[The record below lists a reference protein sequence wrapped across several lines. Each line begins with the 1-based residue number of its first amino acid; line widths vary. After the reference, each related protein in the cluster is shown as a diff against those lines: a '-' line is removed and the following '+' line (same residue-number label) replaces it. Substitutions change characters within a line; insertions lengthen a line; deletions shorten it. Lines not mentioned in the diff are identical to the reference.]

1 MEQIE
6 REFKRVERSEGSLSL
21 MMIDLDGL
29 KGINDRF
36 GHHEGDSVLRG
47 LGDIIKANTRASDVA
62 ARWGGDEFM
71 LLTPETSSKGARRIG
86 ERIRSQVE
94 RYRPELDGEEVG
106 ISISVGIASYPG
118 HASDVT
124 QLLQRVDEAM
134 YQAKRGGRNQLC
146 VFSC

>member
-1 MEQIE
+1 
-6 REFKRVERSEGSLSL
+6 
-21 MMIDLDGL
+21 
-29 KGINDRF
+29 
-36 GHHEGDSVLRG
+36 
-47 LGDIIKANTRASDVA
+47 
-62 ARWGGDEFM
+62 M
-71 LLTPETSSKGARRIG
+71 LLTPETGSRGARKIG

-134 YQAKRGGRNQLC
+134 YQAKRGGGNQLC